1 MAMKNLLFVLLML
14 ASTAASAAS
23 FTADILWRGATM
35 KAAYVKVTGVSG
47 DYIGWH
53 CNFSVWPSQLSSLTD
68 APTQAFTY
76 PSTVNYVSD
85 SDTPLKM
92 CASAIQTMPIF
103 SNVIQ

>member
-1 MAMKNLLFVLLML
+1 MKKLFFVMLM
-14 ASTAASAAS
+14 SISVESSAAS

-47 DYIGWH
+47 DYTGWH

-68 APTQAFTY
+68 VPTQAFTY
-76 PSTVNYVSD
+76 PSTVSYVND
-85 SDTPLKM
+85 SDAPLKM

-103 SNVIQ
+103 SNIVP